1 MISHS
6 DFMLAWDCVT
16 DDTSVPVKHVDRYKN
31 LIAAGL
37 CEVEIYDTRTQVKPS
52 SQLLTLL
59 RAVRSRH
66 KQNLI
71 DKKRA
76 SDSASQS
83 SASKGSLQP
92 RASRSAEV
100 AQMLTRQVKMASP
113 AYRAVVDGKK
123 ARRDFIQEYSATLSP
138 IDRSDFWRG
147 VMEMSDAEKATLASQ
162 LARRPHRGR

>member
-6 DFMLAWDCVT
+6 DFMLAWDCCT
-16 DDTSVPVKHVDRYKN
+16 DNTVIPVEVVDKYAN
-31 LIAAGL
+31 LVRVGL
-37 CEVEIYDTRTQVKPS
+37 CKVEIYDTRAAVSPS

-59 RAVRSRH
+59 EAVRSRH

-71 DKKRA
+71 DKRA

-83 SASKGSLQP
+83 SASQST
-92 RASRSAEV
+92 ASQSSASQSTEV
-100 AQMLTRQVKMASP
+100 AALIAKQVKMANP

-123 ARRDFIQEYSATLSP
+123 ARRDFIQEYAATLSP
-138 IDRSDFWRG
+138 IDRPDFWRG

>member
-71 DKKRA
+71 DKN
-76 SDSASQS
+76 
-83 SASKGSLQP
+83 
-92 RASRSAEV
+92 RSAEV

-123 ARRDFIQEYSATLSP
+123 ARRDFIQEYAATLSP
-138 IDRSDFWRG
+138 IDRGDFWRE

-162 LARRPHRGR
+162 LARRPRRGR

>member
-16 DDTSVPVKHVDRYKN
+16 DDTSIPVKHVDRYKN

-52 SQLLTLL
+52 LQLLTLL

-76 SDSASQS
+76 SDSASRSSASQS
-83 SASKGSLQP
+83 SAS
-92 RASRSAEV
+92 RSTEV
-100 AQMLTRQVKMASP
+100 AALVARQVKMASP

-123 ARRDFIQEYSATLSP
+123 ARRDFIQEYAATLSP
-138 IDRSDFWRG
+138 IDRGDFWRG

>member
-76 SDSASQS
+76 SDSASRS
-83 SASKGSLQP
+83 SAS
-92 RASRSAEV
+92 RSTEV
-100 AQMLTRQVKMASP
+100 AALLARQVKMASP

-123 ARRDFIQEYSATLSP
+123 ARRDFIQEYAATLSP
-138 IDRSDFWRG
+138 IDRGDFWRG